1 MLSAVARHGKRKPL
15 RYRALRYRGLSGP
28 AVAQLRMVRRVV
40 FGGTVQQGRFDRFLD
55 WLGW

>member
-1 MLSAVARHGKRKPL
+1 MLIAVARHGKRKPL
-15 RYRALRYRGLSGP
+15 RYRGLSGA
-28 AVAQLRMVRRVV
+28 AVAQLRMVRRLV